1 MTDHAGLT
9 LEERQEIDGFFER
22 LRAGNHYDLLGVETD
37 APSDAIQ
44 HAYNARV
51 RRFHPR
57 SFSAQIPSTYQ
68 QRLDA
73 ILAALF
79 DAHAILS
86 DPVRRFLYD
95 QDLAARPPPSQ
106 RAAPADRTRQSS
118 SGDRNPAQPPSDRAR
133 PVSSDRTPS
142 APSDRA
148 RPTSSDRTPA
158 PPSDRAR
165 PASNDRT
172 PATPRPPQTTS
183 RLTPPLGS
191 LTSPFVNRPDALKPA
206 TTPTSVR
213 AVHVP
218 QTDPLGALDPRPQ
231 KLTPAYTDA
240 PGTARPTPAVLR
252 PVPEALAQKPF
263 TPDRPSGETTRI
275 PSRQPTPPY
284 GSRGAATPIL
294 PAQPAFGD
302 ALTGD
307 ARVQAL
313 EAHIAALHG
322 EVATLLA
329 EVERLAVSVQLA
341 IAYAL
346 EPDDLRPDQLIT
358 AGQALVSTRVAVA
371 SLLARRE
378 EAAGHWEAAA
388 TLWQRASKARPGEVL
403 LLVRAADA
411 LRRAGTDLDT
421 AEALARQAVALDP
434 DCAEAHAALAVIE
447 RRRKGAP

>member
-9 LEERQEIDGFFER
+9 LDERQEIDGFFER
-22 LRAGNHYDLLGVETD
+22 LRTGTHYDLLGVESD
-37 APSDAIQ
+37 APSDAVQ

-57 SFSAQIPSTYQ
+57 SFSAQIPTTYQ

-73 ILAALF
+73 ILAALA

-95 QDLAARPPPSQ
+95 QDLATRGSPSQ
-106 RAAPADRTRQSS
+106 RAASIDRSRQSS
-118 SGDRNPAQPPSDRAR
+118 SSDRTPAQPPSDRAR
-133 PVSSDRTPS
+133 SI
-142 APSDRA
+142 
-148 RPTSSDRTPA
+148 SSDRTPA
-158 PPSDRAR
+158 PTRS
-165 PASNDRT
+165 
-172 PATPRPPQTTS
+172 PQTTS

-191 LTSPFVNRPDALKPA
+191 LSPPNVNRPDALRPS

-213 AVHVP
+213 SISVP
-218 QTDPLGALDPRPQ
+218 QTDPLGPLDVRSQ
-231 KLTPAYTDA
+231 KPTPAFTE
-240 PGTARPTPAVLR
+240 PVGTSRPTPTMLR
-252 PVPEALAQKPF
+252 PVPEALGQKPIA
-263 TPDRPSGETTRI
+263 PERPSGETPRI
-275 PSRQPTPPY
+275 ASRQPTPPY

-294 PAQPAFGD
+294 PAQPPFGD
-302 ALTGD
+302 PLSGD
-307 ARVQAL
+307 AKVQAL

-371 SLLARRE
+371 GLLARRE

-388 TLWQRASKARPGEVL
+388 TLWQRAAKARPGEVM

-411 LRRAGTDLDT
+411 LRRAGNDLDT
-421 AEALARQAVALDP
+421 AEALARQAVTLDP

-447 RRRKGAP
+447 RRRKGSP